1 MSVNLSF
8 NTNDEDFTTA
18 GAKELYVAS
27 PILLDKV
34 TADAFFPTTDF
45 KSSPHK
51 PFRGRRCSDGT
62 INVAD
67 LRRTASKLSALSAHV
82 HQNGTRSHRSSPQS
96 NFNNRALQNKVLQS
110 NTTLGPNATVVSP
123 IKVFVKSPTKES
135 LDNTETP
142 LSDKSNQISNA
153 STNRTKLEQNGDLS
167 SSHSTAVVNLPSQKN
182 SLSTKTGKVFPNKS
196 KSLPRDCSPSRSTPS
211 SQFKPR
217 HQRLSSDTSS
227 ASIQRFGKASTSPNF
242 INLTSPRPRLDV
254 VTESLSSSNDTTIAI
269 RRTKSLLSKSPS
281 LLRRS
286 PTISSRTQSSYREL
300 GLNQTPK
307 TSENKEVVPH
317 LPPKSPS
324 TSRHHSDASLTP
336 STRHKRR
343 KSYQNQ
349 TAARNKNW
357 KPVIDNPEMMTN
369 LQYEGHYHDDSSGE
383 DECETDGRV
392 PRMKSFDAVVF
403 DVLKVAPEE
412 FAKQLTL
419 LDFPI
424 FCAIRP
430 DELTSCGWTKKEK
443 SKLSPNV
450 VGMTQR
456 FNHTSFWV
464 IREIL
469 NASTL
474 KIRAEV
480 LIHFIKIA
488 KKLVDLNNLHSLMA
502 VVQSLS
508 SSSIFRLTKTWALV
522 NRHQKATF
530 DRLLAL
536 VKEDDNRWM
545 LRSHIGAIK
554 LPCIPFLGMYLSDIM
569 YINSA
574 HPDTGGLESHDR
586 TNKMNNILRVIAEFQ
601 QSKYDHLQELPHI
614 KNYLNSVKYIEEL
627 QKFLEEDNYKLSL
640 KIEPSLNQPTTTP
653 ERKLHRSREELT
665 PGKNVRVETHLNRH
679 VSQTPPVQQR
689 FVPGHRKSRSLG
701 KEFAFTNPSSTRA
714 KSDSSKI
721 QKSGSLPRSA
731 LPPSTVTTSLL
742 DDSIITTPSSLASSS
757 SSATRMSIAGGN
769 SGSIGSSR
777 SNSGSE
783 FSEQDEMS
791 WSTDR
796 FQSRHH
802 SLPFITTRKKTEWRK
817 VYQGNHGKFK
827 LIAPRKECKQKSA
840 SLPLKVKKMQCWMEH
855 EESLKEQS
863 ANTSYELDEFVMQ
876 RLAGEPTGK
885 LDEGTVSN
893 NVTSYEFNIDDE
905 AECLIPEVAGVK
917 PSIKTSTMKTQID
930 IKAAVSKLYINDG
943 SAINPTRIAE
953 RSQAN
958 NYVKQFFVSP
968 RPSVSQYSIK
978 SYQGRE
984 GKALS
989 LNPSRATIFGGY
1001 DPTHYEYPTKQRDWK
1016 SSVRPAELSL
1026 EFQTCQFESYL
1037 RRKCVLKHGKKPTM
1051 SHWTK
1056 YWVCLCNTQLVYYA
1070 AKTIRGQDRNH
1081 FKARPCKAVPI
1092 DGWMVLYSEDPSRL
1106 DCFQLSNPESG
1117 NIYRFQA
1124 ESKEIALVWINNLKE
1139 AVKGYPQP
1147 ERDLINLEDT

>member
-1 MSVNLSF
+1 
-8 NTNDEDFTTA
+8 
-18 GAKELYVAS
+18 
-27 PILLDKV
+27 
-34 TADAFFPTTDF
+34 
-45 KSSPHK
+45 
-51 PFRGRRCSDGT
+51 
-62 INVAD
+62 
-67 LRRTASKLSALSAHV
+67 
-82 HQNGTRSHRSSPQS
+82 
-96 NFNNRALQNKVLQS
+96 
-110 NTTLGPNATVVSP
+110 
-123 IKVFVKSPTKES
+123 
-135 LDNTETP
+135 
-142 LSDKSNQISNA
+142 
-153 STNRTKLEQNGDLS
+153 
-167 SSHSTAVVNLPSQKN
+167 
-182 SLSTKTGKVFPNKS
+182 
-196 KSLPRDCSPSRSTPS
+196 
-211 SQFKPR
+211 
-217 HQRLSSDTSS
+217 
-227 ASIQRFGKASTSPNF
+227 
-242 INLTSPRPRLDV
+242 
-254 VTESLSSSNDTTIAI
+254 
-269 RRTKSLLSKSPS
+269 
-281 LLRRS
+281 
-286 PTISSRTQSSYREL
+286 
-300 GLNQTPK
+300 
-307 TSENKEVVPH
+307 
-317 LPPKSPS
+317 
-324 TSRHHSDASLTP
+324 
-336 STRHKRR
+336 
-343 KSYQNQ
+343 
-349 TAARNKNW
+349 
-357 KPVIDNPEMMTN
+357 
-369 LQYEGHYHDDSSGE
+369 
-383 DECETDGRV
+383 
-392 PRMKSFDAVVF
+392 MKSFDAVVF

-640 KIEPSLNQPTTTP
+640 KIEPSLNQATTTP

-665 PGKNVRVETHLNRH
+665 PGKYNSYYPSNKAKNVRVETHLNRH

-701 KEFAFTNPSSTRA
+701 KEFAFTNPSSTR
-714 KSDSSKI
+714 
-721 QKSGSLPRSA
+721 GSA

-796 FQSRHH
+796 LQSRHH
-802 SLPFITTRKKTEWRK
+802 SLPFKTTRKKTEWRK
-817 VYQGNHGKFK
+817 VYQGNHGK
-827 LIAPRKECKQKSA
+827 CK
-840 SLPLKVKKMQCWMEH
+840 
-855 EESLKEQS
+855 
-863 ANTSYELDEFVMQ
+863 
-876 RLAGEPTGK
+876 
-885 LDEGTVSN
+885 
-893 NVTSYEFNIDDE
+893 
-905 AECLIPEVAGVK
+905 
-917 PSIKTSTMKTQID
+917 
-930 IKAAVSKLYINDG
+930 
-943 SAINPTRIAE
+943 
-953 RSQAN
+953 
-958 NYVKQFFVSP
+958 
-968 RPSVSQYSIK
+968 
-978 SYQGRE
+978 E

-989 LNPSRATIFGGY
+989 LNPSRATI
-1001 DPTHYEYPTKQRDWK
+1001 
-1016 SSVRPAELSL
+1016 
-1026 EFQTCQFESYL
+1026 FESYL

-1139 AVKGYPQP
+1139 AVKGYPQKSFATF
-1147 ERDLINLEDT
+1147 LTFF

>member
-721 QKSGSLPRSA
+721 QKRRSLYSRSKQRNGTVWYISPTRYSSESLDTSGSLPRSA

-791 WSTDR
+791 WSTD
-796 FQSRHH
+796 
-802 SLPFITTRKKTEWRK
+802 
-817 VYQGNHGKFK
+817 
-827 LIAPRKECKQKSA
+827 
-840 SLPLKVKKMQCWMEH
+840 
-855 EESLKEQS
+855 
-863 ANTSYELDEFVMQ
+863 
-876 RLAGEPTGK
+876 
-885 LDEGTVSN
+885 
-893 NVTSYEFNIDDE
+893 
-905 AECLIPEVAGVK
+905 
-917 PSIKTSTMKTQID
+917 
-930 IKAAVSKLYINDG
+930 
-943 SAINPTRIAE
+943 
-953 RSQAN
+953 
-958 NYVKQFFVSP
+958 
-968 RPSVSQYSIK
+968 
-978 SYQGRE
+978 
-984 GKALS
+984 
-989 LNPSRATIFGGY
+989 
-1001 DPTHYEYPTKQRDWK
+1001 
-1016 SSVRPAELSL
+1016 RPAELSL

>member
-1 MSVNLSF
+1 
-8 NTNDEDFTTA
+8 
-18 GAKELYVAS
+18 
-27 PILLDKV
+27 
-34 TADAFFPTTDF
+34 
-45 KSSPHK
+45 
-51 PFRGRRCSDGT
+51 
-62 INVAD
+62 
-67 LRRTASKLSALSAHV
+67 
-82 HQNGTRSHRSSPQS
+82 
-96 NFNNRALQNKVLQS
+96 
-110 NTTLGPNATVVSP
+110 
-123 IKVFVKSPTKES
+123 
-135 LDNTETP
+135 
-142 LSDKSNQISNA
+142 
-153 STNRTKLEQNGDLS
+153 
-167 SSHSTAVVNLPSQKN
+167 
-182 SLSTKTGKVFPNKS
+182 
-196 KSLPRDCSPSRSTPS
+196 
-211 SQFKPR
+211 
-217 HQRLSSDTSS
+217 
-227 ASIQRFGKASTSPNF
+227 
-242 INLTSPRPRLDV
+242 
-254 VTESLSSSNDTTIAI
+254 
-269 RRTKSLLSKSPS
+269 
-281 LLRRS
+281 
-286 PTISSRTQSSYREL
+286 
-300 GLNQTPK
+300 
-307 TSENKEVVPH
+307 
-317 LPPKSPS
+317 
-324 TSRHHSDASLTP
+324 
-336 STRHKRR
+336 
-343 KSYQNQ
+343 
-349 TAARNKNW
+349 
-357 KPVIDNPEMMTN
+357 
-369 LQYEGHYHDDSSGE
+369 
-383 DECETDGRV
+383 DGRV

-601 QSKYDHLQELPHI
+601 QSKYADHLQELPHI

-640 KIEPSLNQPTTTP
+640 KIEPSLNQATTTP

-665 PGKNVRVETHLNRH
+665 PAKNVRVETHLNRH

-701 KEFAFTNPSSTRA
+701 KEFAFTNPSSTRGVQILHD
-714 KSDSSKI
+714 KHKYMNLMLFLFLFFPFQPHTHNTNSYK
-721 QKSGSLPRSA
+721 L
-731 LPPSTVTTSLL
+731 ST
-742 DDSIITTPSSLASSS
+742 
-757 SSATRMSIAGGN
+757 R
-769 SGSIGSSR
+769 
-777 SNSGSE
+777 
-783 FSEQDEMS
+783 
-791 WSTDR
+791 
-796 FQSRHH
+796 H
-802 SLPFITTRKKTEWRK
+802 SLPTPYNQT
-817 VYQGNHGKFK
+817 
-827 LIAPRKECKQKSA
+827 P
-840 SLPLKVKKMQCWMEH
+840 P
-855 EESLKEQS
+855 
-863 ANTSYELDEFVMQ
+863 
-876 RLAGEPTGK
+876 
-885 LDEGTVSN
+885 
-893 NVTSYEFNIDDE
+893 
-905 AECLIPEVAGVK
+905 
-917 PSIKTSTMKTQID
+917 KTSTPTP
-930 IKAAVSKLYINDG
+930 KLGGHCTVVQN
-943 SAINPTRIAE
+943 SATGRYGI
-953 RSQAN
+953 
-958 NYVKQFFVSP
+958 YL
-968 RPSVSQYSIK
+968 RPSVSQYSIR
-978 SYQGRE
+978 SYQG
-984 GKALS
+984 
-989 LNPSRATIFGGY
+989 IY
-1001 DPTHYEYPTKQRDWK
+1001 
-1016 SSVRPAELSL
+1016 
-1026 EFQTCQFESYL
+1026 FESYL

-1139 AVKGYPQP
+1139 AVKGYPQVF
-1147 ERDLINLEDT
+1147 ETLLCLY